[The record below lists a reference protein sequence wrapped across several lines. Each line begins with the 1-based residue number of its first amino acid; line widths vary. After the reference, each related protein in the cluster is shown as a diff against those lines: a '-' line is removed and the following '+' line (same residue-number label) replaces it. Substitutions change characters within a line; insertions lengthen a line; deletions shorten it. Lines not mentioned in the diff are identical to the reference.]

1 MLAFTSG
8 ITVGLQTRGV
18 DLANVVE
25 QVKFVFRALQSTR
38 DKIESF
44 IMSVFNMHVIKQNVW
59 ILTSKSLVLA
69 KDKQIV

>member
-8 ITVGLQTRGV
+8 ITVGLQTTGV

-25 QVKFVFRALQSTR
+25 QVKFVIRALQLTR

-44 IMSVFNMHVIKQNVW
+44 IMSVFSMHVIKQNVW
-59 ILTSKSLVLA
+59 ILTPKSLVLA